1 MLERLHGTAIAVAG
15 RAVLIRGPS
24 GAGKSDLALRIVA
37 GGVRWPRESGEPLLV
52 ADDQVEV
59 ALENGA
65 LMVSAPATIA
75 GRLEVR
81 GVGIVTVPHVP
92 KARLALVVDL
102 VERERVSRLPEPDST
117 VVLGVALPRFALD
130 AFSASAPLK
139 VLVALASV
147 A

>member
-37 GGVRWPRESGEPLLV
+37 SGARWPRESGEPLLV

-102 VERERVSRLPEPDST
+102 VEREKVSRLPEPEST
-117 VVLGVALPRFALD
+117 IVLGVALPRFALD